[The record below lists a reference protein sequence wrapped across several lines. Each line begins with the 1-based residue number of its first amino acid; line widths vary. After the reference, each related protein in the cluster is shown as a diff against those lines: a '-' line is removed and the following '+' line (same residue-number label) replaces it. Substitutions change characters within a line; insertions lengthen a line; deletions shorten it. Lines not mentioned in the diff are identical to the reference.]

1 MTVAKE
7 TAKTHPILRKGSI
20 SDDVK
25 YIQDT
30 LNYIYGIE
38 LKVDGIFGSKTEGA
52 VKQFQ
57 EDYHLVV
64 DGIVGEKTWNRLV
77 EVRNAPVTPSLPVLR
92 KGSAGENVT
101 YLQDLLNYFGYKLAV
116 DGIFGIRTE
125 AAVKDFQSGSG
136 LVVDGIVGEKTWDA
150 LHQRFHH

>member
-7 TAKTHPILRKGSI
+7 TAKTHPVLRKGSTG
-20 SDDVK
+20 DDVK
-25 YIQDT
+25 YVQDT
-30 LNYIYGIE
+30 LNYIYDFE

-64 DGIVGEKTWNRLV
+64 DGIVGEQTWNRLV
-77 EVRNAPVTPSLPVLR
+77 EVRNAPVTPSLPTLY
-92 KGSAGENVT
+92 KGSTGEDVK
-101 YLQDLLNYFGYKLAV
+101 YLQDLLNYFGYKLV
-116 DGIFGIRTE
+116 IDGIFGIHTE

-136 LVVDGIVGEKTWDA
+136 LVVDGIVGEKTWGA
-150 LHQRFHH
+150 LHQRLHH